1 MDAVLTRILRE
12 QRASASRIELR
23 SARPVSHVFHYAGRP
38 LPEGLKRC
46 WSSACIKAGLE
57 SRMFHD
63 LRRSFIQRCEDLSV
77 SRSSAM
83 KITGHKTEAIYAR
96 HAIAPR
102 ASLAAAL
109 RKLAA
114 RGREELPVRSK
125 ARRK

>member
-1 MDAVLTRILRE
+1 VLTRILLE
-12 QRASASRIELR
+12 QRASASRIGLR
-23 SARPVSHVFHYAGRP
+23 NARPVLHVFHYAGRP

-46 WSSACIKAGLE
+46 WRSACRKAGLE

-96 HAIAPR
+96 YAITPR
-102 ASLAAAL
+102 ASVAAAL
-109 RKLAA
+109 RKLAKP
-114 RGREELPVRSK
+114 GEEELKHRSR
-125 ARRK
+125 ASRK